1 MAIGNAS
8 SADKGSLNSK
18 LGDAAVSLRDATRL
32 AEELWGY
39 VISLG
44 ADQAAQEAALVALGF
59 TQAEAASFWTDANYT
74 WAVFQLYHGQIAQ
87 ATAFDYHTGLAA
99 ARGPS

>member
-1 MAIGNAS
+1 
-8 SADKGSLNSK
+8 
-18 LGDAAVSLRDATRL
+18 
-32 AEELWGY
+32 
-39 VISLG
+39 
-44 ADQAAQEAALVALGF
+44 VALGF